1 MQFAQHCWMPRL
13 ALAAIE
19 ASDRGSRAKEGLSM
33 TASSSNH
40 PLRAALAGRDI
51 WSPVRRHW
59 SFPTL
64 NRRWSRLA
72 RIVLGPVVGVTL
84 PLMAIFAVASQ
95 SNNDSY
101 AATLVAEF
109 CVALPD
115 RAAVVAIDAGF
126 CAIDLETAAGR

>member
-1 MQFAQHCWMPRL
+1 
-13 ALAAIE
+13 
-19 ASDRGSRAKEGLSM
+19 M
-33 TASSSNH
+33 TADVHAGSNASNPTH

-59 SFPTL
+59 SWPSL

-72 RIVLGPVVGVTL
+72 RIVLGPIAGVAL

-101 AATLVAEF
+101 AAALVAEF

-115 RAAVVAIDAGF
+115 RAAVAAIDAGF
-126 CAIDLETAAGR
+126 CSIEIETAAGR